1 MSQVYEAY
9 RRPEDLGAPPSES
22 ATMVQLTVGGKTVT
36 VPEGTKVTQ
45 LSDWRQE
52 FEEFTETQLEF
63 LRKARTPVSA

>member
-22 ATMVQLTVGGKTVT
+22 AAMVRLTIDGKTVT

-45 LSDWRQE
+45 LSDWQQE